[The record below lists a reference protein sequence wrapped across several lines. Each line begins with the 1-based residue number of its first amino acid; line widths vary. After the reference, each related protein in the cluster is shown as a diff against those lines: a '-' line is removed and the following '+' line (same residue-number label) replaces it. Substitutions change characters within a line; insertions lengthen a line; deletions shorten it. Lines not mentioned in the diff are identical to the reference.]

1 VTRGRLALKF
11 PFRAAGLALIAVA
24 GVIALFGGRGGGGP
38 NLSDDAR
45 RFPSDARTVFVE
57 QARTADGQDELADV
71 EDAELV
77 NRGAAF
83 CAELAK
89 AGSALKAV
97 FALQLAG
104 QTHPGDVYVTAAAR
118 RVLCPNL
125 PDSDQR
131 PSPG

>member
-1 VTRGRLALKF
+1 MRGRW
-11 PFRAAGLALIAVA
+11 RQAAGLALLVLA
-24 GVIALFGGRGGGGP
+24 GLIALFGGRSGGGP

-45 RFPSDARTVFVE
+45 RHPADRRKVFVKQVRASE
-57 QARTADGQDELADV
+57 GLAELAGV
-71 EDAELV
+71 EDVELV

-83 CAELAK
+83 CTELGK
-89 AGSALKAV
+89 AGSSLKAV

-104 QTHPGDVYVTAAAR
+104 QTHPGDVYVTSAAR

-125 PDSDQR
+125 PDADSR